1 MTVYLNGTYLPLKEA
16 HVSVMDRGLLFGDG
30 IYEVIRAVRGSLFR
44 MRPHLDRLEH
54 GLDALGIRIPEE
66 TVNEI
71 PAIAKALLQKNGLLD
86 GEATIYLQI
95 TRGAALPRSHTFP
108 DPAVE
113 PTIILTA
120 ARFTPHEALHEQGVD
135 TITVPDVR
143 WARCNLKTVNLLP
156 NTLARQRAV
165 EAGVNSAI
173 MIRDGQVTESPNAN
187 IFGVRDGVL
196 YTYPLTSYILDGIT
210 RQLVLSLADRLSI
223 PLREV
228 PIEELAL
235 HSLDELFFSGTT
247 TDIQPVVEIDG
258 QPVGT
263 GKPGPITRAI
273 QQGYKEE
280 LYSA

>member
-30 IYEVIRAVRGSLFR
+30 VYEVIRAIRGSLFR
-44 MRPHLDRLEH
+44 MRPHLDRLEN
-54 GLDALGIRIPEE
+54 GLQALGIQVPEE
-66 TVNEI
+66 TIREI
-71 PAIAKALLQKNGLLD
+71 PAIAKALLQKNELTD
-86 GEATIYLQI
+86 GEATIYLQV
-95 TRGAALPRSHTFP
+95 TRGAALPRTHTFP

-113 PTIILTA
+113 PTILLTA
-120 ARFTPHEALHEQGVD
+120 GSFTPHEALHEQGVD

-187 IFGVRDGVL
+187 IFGVKDGVL
-196 YTYPLTSYILDGIT
+196 YTYPLTSYILEGIT

-223 PLREV
+223 PVREV
-228 PIEELAL
+228 PIEEIHL
-235 HSLDELFFSGTT
+235 HELDELFFSGTT
-247 TDIQPVVEIDG
+247 TDIQPVIEIDG
-258 QPVGT
+258 RPVGT
-263 GKPGPITRAI
+263 GKPGPVTRAI
-273 QQGYKEE
+273 QQGHKEE

>member
-1 MTVYLNGTYLPLKEA
+1 MTVYLNGSYLPLKEA

-30 IYEVIRAVRGSLFR
+30 IYEVIRAIRGSLFR
-44 MRPHLDRLEH
+44 MRPHLDRLEN
-54 GLDALGIRIPEE
+54 GLHALGIQLPEE
-66 TVNEI
+66 TIHEI
-71 PAIAKALLQKNGLLD
+71 PSIAKALLQKNELLD
-86 GEATIYLQI
+86 GEATIYLQV
-95 TRGAALPRSHTFP
+95 TRGAALPRTHTFP
-108 DPAVE
+108 DPPVE
-113 PTIILTA
+113 PTILLTA
-120 ARFTPHEALHEQGVD
+120 GSFTPHEALHEQGVD

-187 IFGVRDGVL
+187 IFGVKDGVL

-228 PIEELAL
+228 PIEEIHL
-235 HSLDELFFSGTT
+235 HSMDELFFSGTT

-273 QQGYKEE
+273 QRGYKEE